1 MQLSDLSTESV
12 PYSVVSIYF
21 ELIIINLY
29 ILQLCKEISI
39 KSFKIVI
46 ETYKLSS
53 KLSSKHC

>member
-1 MQLSDLSTESV
+1 MQLSDLPTESV

-53 KLSSKHC
+53 KHC